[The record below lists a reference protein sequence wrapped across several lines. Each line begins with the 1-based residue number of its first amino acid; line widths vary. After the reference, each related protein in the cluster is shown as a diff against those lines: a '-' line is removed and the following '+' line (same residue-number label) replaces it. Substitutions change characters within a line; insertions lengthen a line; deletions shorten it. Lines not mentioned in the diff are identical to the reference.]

1 MKYMENED
9 REEKRVSLAEKIGGI
24 IFGIW
29 FVFSIIAGFIASEI
43 GIDAI
48 LFVVGQF
55 FLGIVIVMAIKTFIS
70 DIRKRHRVSVMGI
83 VFISVFASDAAVL
96 ILAACAV
103 RDGSISEKVAALPEK
118 IFGRENCNV
127 GIFYGDVFAVIF
139 FVVSAIAL
147 VSVICRRK
155 SLERRCSFMVKAVCS
170 DMRAD
175 MRQNVRVGRGY
186 PEDGVF
192 EFTYKDRMYKVCEQ
206 THVAGLGVSRGDVVY
221 LQINPYDPYEFYLEN
236 TGIFSRQATL
246 SVAFLMAVSGVMAAV
261 LFVMI

>member
-1 MKYMENED
+1 MENED

-103 RDGSISEKVAALPEK
+103 
-118 IFGRENCNV
+118 
-127 GIFYGDVFAVIF
+127 
-139 FVVSAIAL
+139 
-147 VSVICRRK
+147 
-155 SLERRCSFMVKAVCS
+155 
-170 DMRAD
+170 
-175 MRQNVRVGRGY
+175 
-186 PEDGVF
+186 
-192 EFTYKDRMYKVCEQ
+192 
-206 THVAGLGVSRGDVVY
+206 
-221 LQINPYDPYEFYLEN
+221 
-236 TGIFSRQATL
+236 
-246 SVAFLMAVSGVMAAV
+246 
-261 LFVMI
+261 